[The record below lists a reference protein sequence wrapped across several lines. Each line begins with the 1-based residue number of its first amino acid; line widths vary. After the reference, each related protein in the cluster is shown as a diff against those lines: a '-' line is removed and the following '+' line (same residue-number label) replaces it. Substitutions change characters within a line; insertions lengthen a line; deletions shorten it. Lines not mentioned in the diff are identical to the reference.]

1 MQFTISF
8 TLAFCSDVNI
18 YKKDEDKF
26 TISDFWELLVCS
38 CGEIKCKACS
48 GTVAWNVDQ
57 KPKSLKPQTCR
68 SFGAPACANSHGGNS
83 IIQNPKSK
91 IECPSNTQLITEHSG
106 WFRTPPRVAILFA
119 AFQSADASRLATAA
133 LSASNPPWPHL
144 NSNLLRYEQRS
155 YNWRFSPT
163 WPTH

>member
-1 MQFTISF
+1 MQFIKSF
-8 TLAFCSDVNI
+8 SLAFCSDVNI
-18 YKKDEDKF
+18 YKKSE
-26 TISDFWELLVCS
+26 IGLLS
-38 CGEIKCKACS
+38 QTFESYWFASAAKS
-48 GTVAWNVDQ
+48 NVKLVRGLWLGILTKNQ
-57 KPKSLKPQTCR
+57 KGLKPATCR

-133 LSASNPPWPHL
+133 LSASNPP
-144 NSNLLRYEQRS
+144 
-155 YNWRFSPT
+155 
-163 WPTH
+163 